1 MQNQTYAQGTEIWIK
16 HEEEVWVQ
24 AEIVTATEKEII
36 VKTAEDPNSRIV
48 LGPHEPIFL
57 RTTDVFTAEGLS
69 VLDDL
74 CQLTHLHEPAVLSSL
89 QNRFDI
95 DKIYTFTGPILIALN
110 PFKVIP
116 KLYDEDILKS
126 FMTTKP
132 STKPHVFNTAN
143 ATYRG
148 ICDRKK
154 SQTVLISGES
164 GAGKTETTKF
174 VMKFLAMAGAENG
187 EVTNVEKQVL
197 ESNPLLEAFGNARTL
212 RNDNSSRFGKFI
224 ELQFRGSGK
233 DAASLGMAGEN
244 CRLCGARIQTYLL
257 EKVRVCDQ
265 QEGERNYHLFYE
277 ACAAASVSGSNYS
290 FPQKLPKDKV
300 REMSLDL
307 EGFGDLSQF
316 AYLTRS
322 TCKTLQL
329 GF

>member
-116 KLYDEDILKS
+116 KLYDED
-126 FMTTKP
+126 
-132 STKPHVFNTAN
+132 
-143 ATYRG
+143 
-148 ICDRKK
+148 
-154 SQTVLISGES
+154 
-164 GAGKTETTKF
+164 
-174 VMKFLAMAGAENG
+174 
-187 EVTNVEKQVL
+187 
-197 ESNPLLEAFGNARTL
+197 
-212 RNDNSSRFGKFI
+212 
-224 ELQFRGSGK
+224 
-233 DAASLGMAGEN
+233 
-244 CRLCGARIQTYLL
+244 
-257 EKVRVCDQ
+257 
-265 QEGERNYHLFYE
+265 
-277 ACAAASVSGSNYS
+277 
-290 FPQKLPKDKV
+290 
-300 REMSLDL
+300 
-307 EGFGDLSQF
+307 
-316 AYLTRS
+316 
-322 TCKTLQL
+322 
-329 GF
+329 